1 MNGSL
6 KPIAATFLAAEVTS
20 RTISIIH
27 SPSRHTSW
35 PLGGVP
41 VTWAAAEA
49 TAGKVGVQEAG
60 RRLHPQSS

>member
-27 SPSRHTSW
+27 SPSRPTSW
-35 PLGGVP
+35 PLGGAP
-41 VTWAAAEA
+41 VT
-49 TAGKVGVQEAG
+49 QEG
-60 RRLHPQSS
+60 LDDQ